1 MTRPEDPAGPG
12 LEHQVTV
19 TNSEAVAI
27 AASGGTASVTIYGA
41 PPPIDRD
48 AQMRDDVAF
57 ALSRLESRNVLKA
70 HIDNE
75 LWRYVFESLRNL
87 RDVLADT
94 SGKLRTRGPH
104 DVSATLQFMVRAIS
118 AYLEE
123 HDASYVRYMS
133 SHGGWESGW
142 AHVEREWITAMR
154 GRPAEDLLALR
165 EAIDKAV
172 ANLNEYAEDG
182 REIEWGEPW
191 AGEYWASWAR
201 GRDG

>member
-1 MTRPEDPAGPG
+1 MGLADTSAARPGNGYRSATHPADPQP
-12 LEHQVTV
+12 LPHNE
-19 TNSEAVAI
+19 S
-27 AASGGTASVTIYGA
+27 AAHKPSQHPHSCRKT
-41 PPPIDRD
+41 P
-48 AQMRDDVAF
+48 
-57 ALSRLESRNVLKA
+57 LSRLESRNVLKA

-133 SHGGWESGW
+133 SHGGWEPGW